1 MMMGNV
7 YFTALISVL
16 TALVTA
22 CFIALVVFFFAW
34 LYDKLIYSP
43 LRTFVPIVS
52 VIVLLGI
59 IYLLVL
65 FSLMF
70 R

>member
-1 MMMGNV
+1 MGNV

-16 TALVTA
+16 MALMTA
-22 CFIALVVFFFAW
+22 CFMALVVFFFVW

-43 LRTFVPIVS
+43 LRTFVLIGG